1 MEFGKDLIA
10 SLRERVHPGSEAGV
24 AGRCDW
30 HALSARLQASHAA
43 RVELIRAEIAELRA
57 LGGSFGSR
65 SALVSASGNR
75 ASYEINPSDLADGK
89 APAGNAV
96 SAVTDRL
103 GDG

>member
-10 SLRERVHPGSEAGV
+10 SLRGRVLPGGEGVV

-30 HALSARLQASHAA
+30 SAISARLQAAHAA
-43 RVELIRAEIAELRA
+43 RAELIRAEIQQLRL

-65 SALVSASGNR
+65 SSLVSGPGNLASR
-75 ASYEINPSDLADGK
+75 EINPSDLADGK
-89 APAGNAV
+89 APVGNAV
-96 SAVTDRL
+96 SAVADRL

>member
-10 SLRERVHPGSEAGV
+10 SLRGRVLPGDGGTL

-30 HALSARLQASHAA
+30 HALSARLQAAHAA
-43 RVELIRAEIAELRA
+43 REELIRSEIQELRH

-65 SALVSASGNR
+65 SSLMPMGAHHASR
-75 ASYEINPSDLADGK
+75 DINPSDLADGK
-89 APAGNAV
+89 ALTGNAV
-96 SAVTDRL
+96 PTAADRL

>member
-10 SLRERVHPGSEAGV
+10 SLRERVQPGSTAAL

-43 RVELIRAEIAELRA
+43 RVELLKAEIADLRA
-57 LGGSFGSR
+57 LGGSFGS
-65 SALVSASGNR
+65 SATGVSAAGVR
-75 ASYEINPSDLADGK
+75 ASHEINPSDLADGK
-89 APAGNAV
+89 APEGNAV
-96 SAVTDRL
+96 CAVTDRL

>member
-10 SLRERVHPGSEAGV
+10 CLRERVAPGSEAAV

-43 RVELIRAEIAELRA
+43 RVELIRSEIAELRA

-65 SALVSASGNR
+65 SALVSAGGNL
-75 ASYEINPSDLADGK
+75 ASREINPSDLADGK

-96 SAVTDRL
+96 SAGTDRL

>member
-10 SLRERVHPGSEAGV
+10 SLRERVRPGSEAGI
-24 AGRCDW
+24 AGQCDW

-43 RVELIRAEIAELRA
+43 RTELIAAEIADLRA

-65 SALVSASGNR
+65 AGRQTPGSKLASH
-75 ASYEINPSDLADGK
+75 EINPSDLADGK
-89 APAGNAV
+89 APASNAV
-96 SAVTDRL
+96 AAGTNRL